1 MSKKDFHGK
10 LPPEGIRMLE
20 LPRLPAGVIDG
31 FKALADLTATVSDVM
46 DELGLVGVI
55 SAMEL
60 PPISLGNRIVGPA
73 LTVRNVPRRDQIH
86 KAAIEGIN
94 TMAETDAHILA
105 EPGDVLV
112 IEGVTGCSNFGGQSA
127 AMGLQQRE
135 SGAIIDGS
143 IRDPDEERTTGFPV
157 WCRGVTPITGKWRL
171 QTVEING
178 PVHIAGIQVHPGD
191 LVCADDAGICFVP
204 HKRAVEVLDRS
215 RIIDAAS
222 AKRGQ
227 DIANGVA
234 VSEVVKRKY
243 K

>member
-1 MSKKDFHGK
+1 MSRKKFHGK
-10 LPPEGIRMLE
+10 LPPEAIRMLE
-20 LPRLPAGVIDG
+20 LPRLPAGVVNG
-31 FKALADLTATVSDVM
+31 FKALVDLTATVSDVM
-46 DELGLVGVI
+46 DELGLAGVI
-55 SAMEL
+55 SAAEL
-60 PPISLGNRIVGPA
+60 PPITLGNRIAGPA
-73 LTVRNVPRRDQIH
+73 LTVRNIPRRDQIH

-112 IEGVTGCSNFGGQSA
+112 IEGITGCSNFGGQSA
-127 AMGLQQRE
+127 AMGMQQHE

-157 WCRGVTPITGKWRL
+157 WCRGVTPVTGKWRL

-204 HKRAVEVLDRS
+204 HNRAVEVLDRA
-215 RIIDAAS
+215 RKIDAA
-222 AKRGQ
+222 ANRRKQ
-227 DIANGVA
+227 DIASGIA

>member
-1 MSKKDFHGK
+1 MPKKKFQGK
-10 LPPEGIRMLE
+10 LPPEAIRMLK
-20 LPRLPAGVIDG
+20 LPRLPAGVVDG

-46 DELGLVGVI
+46 DEFGLVGVI
-55 SAMEL
+55 PATEM
-60 PPISLGNRIVGPA
+60 PPISLGKRIVGPA
-73 LTVRNVPRRDQIH
+73 LTVRNIPRRDQIH
-86 KAAIEGIN
+86 KATIDGIN
-94 TMAETDAHILA
+94 TMAETDAHSLA

-112 IEGVTGCSNFGGQSA
+112 IEGITGCSNFGGQSA

-178 PVHIAGIQVHPGD
+178 PVHIAGIQVNPGD

-204 HKRAVEVLDRS
+204 HKRAVEVLERA
-215 RIIDAAS
+215 RKIDAGD
-222 AKRGQ
+222 AKRKQ
-227 DIANGVA
+227 DIASGVPIGD
-234 VSEVVKRKY
+234 VVKRKY